1 MSIRSRLNQSKFA
14 NPADE
19 AVVGILMVAAEVNRE
34 FAELCQAQ
42 GITLEQYNV
51 LRILRGAKDDG
62 LPRCEVAGR
71 MITKAPDVT
80 RMMDRLV
87 KQGLVIRTW
96 GTENR
101 RHSIAKISPE
111 GLALLAALDP
121 HVAAMNARVA
131 SQVGPDEIQGLIGAL
146 NRMLP

>member
-1 MSIRSRLNQSKFA
+1 MTIRSRLNQTSFA

-34 FAELCQAQ
+34 FAELCQGH

-51 LRILRGAKDDG
+51 LRILRGAKDAG

-71 MITKAPDVT
+71 MITRAPDVT

-87 KQGLVIRTW
+87 KQGLVVRTW

-101 RHSIAKISPE
+101 RHSIAKVTPE
-111 GLALLAALDP
+111 GLAVLAALDP
-121 HVAAMNARVA
+121 HVAQLNAKVA
-131 SQVGPDEIQGLIGAL
+131 SQVGAEELPLLIGML

>member
-1 MSIRSRLNQSKFA
+1 MTIRSRLNQSKFA
-14 NPADE
+14 SPADE

-51 LRILRGAKDDG
+51 LRILRGAKEEG

-71 MITKAPDVT
+71 MITKSPDVT

-87 KQGLVIRTW
+87 KQGLVVRTW

-101 RHSIAKISPE
+101 RHSIAKISTE

-121 HVAAMNARVA
+121 HVTAMNERVA
-131 SQVGPDEIQGLIGAL
+131 GQVGVDELQRLIDAL

>member
-1 MSIRSRLNQSKFA
+1 MTIRSRLNQSSFA
-14 NPADE
+14 HPADE
-19 AVVGILMVAAEVNRE
+19 AVVGILMVAAEVNKE
-34 FAELCQAQ
+34 FAELCQVH

-51 LRILRGAKDDG
+51 LRILRGAKDAG

-71 MITKAPDVT
+71 MITRAPDVT

-87 KQGLVIRTW
+87 KLGLVVRTW

-101 RHSIAKISPE
+101 RHSIAKVTPE
-111 GLALLAALDP
+111 GLAVLAALDP
-121 HVAAMNARVA
+121 HVAQLNAKVA
-131 SQVGPDEIQGLIGAL
+131 SQVGHEELPLLIGML

>member
-1 MSIRSRLNQSKFA
+1 MTIRSRLNQANFA
-14 NPADE
+14 HPADE

-34 FAELCQAQ
+34 FAVLCQAR

-51 LRILRGAKDDG
+51 LRILRGAKDIG

-71 MITKAPDVT
+71 MITKSPDVT
-80 RMMDRLV
+80 RMLDRLV
-87 KQGLVIRTW
+87 KQGLVVRTW

-101 RHSIAKISPE
+101 RHSIAKITPE
-111 GLALLAALDP
+111 GLAVLSALDP
-121 HVAAMNARVA
+121 HVAQMNARVA
-131 SQVGPDEIQGLIGAL
+131 GQVGEDELQGLIASL

>member
-1 MSIRSRLNQSKFA
+1 MTIRSRLNQSKFA

-19 AVVGILMVAAEVNRE
+19 AVVGILLVAAEVNRE
-34 FAELCQAQ
+34 FSELCQAQ

-71 MITKAPDVT
+71 MITKSPDVT

-87 KQGLVIRTW
+87 KQGLVVRTW

-111 GLALLAALDP
+111 GLAVLAALDP
-121 HVAAMNARVA
+121 HVKAMNARVA
-131 SQVGPDEIQGLIGAL
+131 GQVGEDELPGLIHAL
-146 NRMLP
+146 DRMLP

>member
-1 MSIRSRLNQSKFA
+1 MTIRSRLNQSKFTS
-14 NPADE
+14 PADE

-51 LRILRGAKDDG
+51 LRILRGAKEDG

-71 MITKAPDVT
+71 MITKSPDVT

-87 KQGLVIRTW
+87 KQGLVVRTW

-121 HVAAMNARVA
+121 HVAAMNERVA
-131 SQVGPDEIQGLIGAL
+131 GQVGEDELQRLIDAL

>member
-19 AVVGILMVAAEVNRE
+19 AVVGILLVAAEVNRE
-34 FAELCQAQ
+34 FGELCQAQ
-42 GITLEQYNV
+42 GITLDQYNV
-51 LRILRGAKDDG
+51 LRILRGARDEG

-71 MITKAPDVT
+71 MITKSPDVT
-80 RMMDRLV
+80 RMIDRLV
-87 KQGLVIRTW
+87 KQGLVVRTW

-101 RHSIAKISPE
+101 RHSIARISPQ
-111 GLALLAALDP
+111 GLAVLSALDP

-131 SQVGPDEIQGLIGAL
+131 GQVGADEMQGLIGAL